1 MSRMDNLRN
10 RSKLSQEIYDKKV
23 QRAYSAVKDYMN
35 SETSMLTIARR
46 VADTD
51 SGDSADIAKFS
62 QEIATCVTDAVLDPV
77 QEFRDVCNLRGYTE
91 KEIESIV
98 QNYSR
103 LFQLAV
109 NGTLEEKTK
118 AVAEYLQ
125 YNRPLYEDLE
135 CYK

>member
-10 RSKLSQEIYDKKV
+10 RSKLSQEIYEKKV

-46 VADTD
+46 VADAD
-51 SGDSADIAKFS
+51 SGNSADIAKFS
-62 QEIATCVTDAVLDPV
+62 QEIAPCVTDAVLDPV

-109 NGTLEEKTK
+109 DGTLEEKTK